1 MVIDGTCYSVVV
13 YFYLFF
19 AWGDDC
25 FEAEQF
31 VSPGGFPCL
40 VFACGELPYEK
51 AEEVK
56 SWFFLSIF
64 IENVGLTSF

>member
-1 MVIDGTCYSVVV
+1 MYGLITVIGLPTNRT
-13 YFYLFF
+13 LFF

-31 VSPGGFPCL
+31 ISPGGFPCL

-64 IENVGLTSF
+64 IENVGLASF